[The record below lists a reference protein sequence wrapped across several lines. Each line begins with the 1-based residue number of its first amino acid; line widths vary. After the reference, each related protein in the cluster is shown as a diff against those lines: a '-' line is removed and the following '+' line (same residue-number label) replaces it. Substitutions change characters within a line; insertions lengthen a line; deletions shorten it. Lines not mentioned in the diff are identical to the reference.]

1 MYVEGNTV
9 RRLAEVP
16 ERRQPGRPQ
25 QPGRSQRSQQR
36 PQTSRNRQTQ
46 QHTQTALPRF
56 LLFSLQDGV
65 TKTYTISRSRK
76 LAAAPA
82 STMSGSTPSG
92 VETASRPLLILV
104 NTPIILSF
112 HYQLQRNRS
121 RYIAVTVHRR
131 VSQRI
136 SARFIRAVVT

>member
-1 MYVEGNTV
+1 
-9 RRLAEVP
+9 
-16 ERRQPGRPQ
+16 
-25 QPGRSQRSQQR
+25 
-36 PQTSRNRQTQ
+36 
-46 QHTQTALPRF
+46 
-56 LLFSLQDGV
+56 
-65 TKTYTISRSRK
+65 
-76 LAAAPA
+76 
-82 STMSGSTPSG
+82 MSGSTPSG

-136 SARFIRAVVT
+136 SACLIRTVVTVDLNLTEQSRTIICIIRDFRYLRNRIKRIADLDLYLFLF